1 MPVRGDHLEPVRTST
16 RDFAKYNT
24 VFKKKL
30 VALYKIVVKRVDNA
44 NILSN
49 TWCGNT
55 RCATQGILS
64 YGHLLS
70 MCPDRGIGYYIS
82 PRLKVPKK
90 FANNKS
96 IGRDFYPIFV
106 CKARNLKCSKEDI
119 LFVQTLAKVL
129 QSVTHATQCPMK
141 IVVKPM
147 IDGE

>member
-30 VALYKIVVKRVDNA
+30 VALYKIVYKER
-44 NILSN
+44 
-49 TWCGNT
+49 
-55 RCATQGILS
+55 
-64 YGHLLS
+64 
-70 MCPDRGIGYYIS
+70 YYIS

-119 LFVQTLAKVL
+119 LFVQSDDVYLVR
-129 QSVTHATQCPMK
+129 QVP
-141 IVVKPM
+141 
-147 IDGE
+147 